1 MFWVL
6 KAGALLGKQISN
18 FRFPLVRNSI
28 CASFLMVWLLRA
40 RIGTKPFSIS
50 YQQSEMKNE

>member
-50 YQQSEMKNE
+50 YQ